1 MSRVPRKPELMSPAG
16 GMPQL
21 HAAIEA
27 GADAVYFGLEGFN
40 ARAKA
45 MSFNHENLSDV
56 VAMLHERGV
65 MAFVAVNTLVF
76 DSELEV
82 FVEEIEGI
90 AESGADAIIVQDIGA
105 IRLAHQIAPELPIH
119 ASTQMTITSAE
130 GAELARSLG
139 VSRAVLARELSLKD
153 IELIKKATDL
163 ELEVFVHG
171 ALCVSYSGQC
181 FSSEAWGGR
190 SANRGA
196 CAQACRMPYD
206 LMVDG
211 LQRDLG
217 EFRYLL
223 SPQDLFALEQ
233 IPELIRIGVDCLKIE
248 GRYKDAEY
256 VAAAT
261 NAYRLAIDSAW
272 NEHGVDGAGRTQG
285 VNGAGR
291 IQDSPLR
298 ETKFLL
304 EGVYSRGLLP
314 AFMQGVNHQT
324 VVHGR
329 APRHRGTKVGTVVDV
344 SRTAVLVELEG
355 EYALGGVGVIKP
367 GDGLVFDAAQR
378 QSPQN
383 REEGG
388 AVFEVFEYTRRGSVR
403 LEDSRGLHEVE
414 LRFGNK
420 AVRLE
425 NIERGD
431 WVWRSNDPSIER
443 ELRGFTQA
451 TKAVSR
457 KPVQWKV
464 IGKMGAPLEL
474 TVTDDV
480 GHTATSQTED
490 VLKPAERRALDAR
503 ALEVELGKLGE
514 TPFYLETLEVDL
526 EDGCFLPLSSLG
538 KARREAVDKLLE
550 LRREVPH
557 RTINKNV
564 LPKTSS
570 TSAQSP
576 KRTKPEGAA
585 PSARQVLLLGQ
596 DRGSARSAG
605 GSLPAPFLSVLVR
618 KPEQLEAAIETR
630 PNEIVLDYLELYGLR
645 PSVERILESGIRAV
659 VASPRVLKPAEE
671 RIHTFLLSL
680 PVDAILVR
688 PLGLLHTLL
697 ETNKRPELL
706 GDFSLNAAN
715 ALTASH
721 LLEMGLSRLA
731 PTHDLNAAQILELA
745 KKVDASKLEVI
756 LHHHLPVFH
765 TEHCVFCRFMS
776 SGTDHTNCGHP
787 CETHSIALRDHNG
800 FEHPVMADV
809 GCRNTVFEARAQ
821 SGGRFLET
829 WVKAGIGHY
838 RLEFVQESPE
848 ALQATVRAYRK
859 ALEGKM
865 DAKTLQRELEKF
877 APQGTTQGSFIIPR
891 DDLLPM
897 AQY

>member
-1 MSRVPRKPELMSPAG
+1 
-16 GMPQL
+16 MPQL
-21 HAAIEA
+21 RAAIEA
-27 GADAVYFGLEGFN
+27 GADAVYFGLTGFN

-45 MSFNHENLSDV
+45 MSFDHENLAST

-65 MAFVAVNTLVF
+65 MAFVAVNTLIF
-76 DSELEV
+76 DSELERLTK
-82 FVEEIEGI
+82 EIEGI

-130 GAELARSLG
+130 GAELARGLG

-153 IELIKKATDL
+153 IEQIKKATDL

-206 LMVDG
+206 LIVDG
-211 LQRDLG
+211 TERDLG
-217 EFRYLL
+217 EYRYLL

-261 NAYRLAIDSAW
+261 NAYRLAIDAAW
-272 NEHGVDGAGRTQG
+272 NEQGGLGAGGSQG
-285 VNGAGR
+285 
-291 IQDSPLR
+291 SPLQHAR
-298 ETKFLL
+298 EQKFLL

-329 APRHRGTKVGTVVDV
+329 APRHRGTRVGTVVDV

-355 EYALGGVGVIKP
+355 EFAPNGVGVLKP

-378 QSPQN
+378 QSIEG

-388 AVFEVFEYTRRGSVR
+388 AIFEVFEYTRRGSVR
-403 LEDSRGLHEVE
+403 LEDSRGLREVE
-414 LRFGNK
+414 LRFGNR
-420 AVRLE
+420 AVRFDR
-425 NIERGD
+425 IERGD
-431 WVWRSNDPSIER
+431 WVWRSSDPSIAK
-443 ELRGFTQA
+443 ELKPFTEA
-451 TKAVSR
+451 SKPVSR
-457 KPVQWKV
+457 KPVKWTAQ
-464 IGKMGAPLEL
+464 GQLGQPLKL
-474 TVTDDV
+474 TVTDDA
-480 GHTATSQTED
+480 GRTAASQTTD
-490 VLKPAERRALDAR
+490 MLKPAERRPLDAR

-514 TPFYLETLEVDL
+514 TPFYLETLEIEL

-538 KARREAVDKLLE
+538 QARRQAIEALLE
-550 LRREVPH
+550 LRREAPK
-557 RTINKNV
+557 RTINKNILSQPV
-564 LPKTSS
+564 G
-570 TSAQSP
+570 ARHASP
-576 KRTKPEGAA
+576 DLTNPY
-585 PSARQVLLLGQ
+585 
-596 DRGSARSAG
+596 
-605 GSLPAPFLSVLVR
+605 LSILIR
-618 KPEQLEAAIETR
+618 KPDQLEAAIETR

-671 RIHTFLLSL
+671 RISTFLLSL
-680 PVDAILVR
+680 PVDGILVR

-697 ETNKRPELL
+697 EHSNHPELL

-721 LLEMGLSRLA
+721 LLEMGLTRLA

-745 KKVDASKLEVI
+745 KNIDVSKLEVI

-776 SGTDHTNCGHP
+776 TGTDHTNCGHP
-787 CETHSIALRDHNG
+787 CEKHSLALRDHNG

-821 SGGRFLET
+821 SGGRFLEA
-829 WVKAGIGHY
+829 WRAAGIGHY

-859 ALEGKM
+859 ALEGKI
-865 DAKTLQRELEKF
+865 DAKALQKELEKY
-877 APQGTTQGSFIIPR
+877 APQGTTQGSFIVPA
-891 DDLLPM
+891 DSLLPM
-897 AQY
+897 AQV

>member
-1 MSRVPRKPELMSPAG
+1 MSRVQRKPELMSPAG

-45 MSFNHENLSDV
+45 MSFNHENLSDT
-56 VAMLHERGV
+56 VAGLHERGV

-76 DSELEV
+76 DSELER
-82 FVEEIEGI
+82 FTREIEGI

-105 IRLAHQIAPELPIH
+105 VKLAHAIAPELPIH

-130 GAELARSLG
+130 GAALARSLG

-153 IELIKKATDL
+153 IELIANATDL

-206 LMVDG
+206 LIVDG
-211 LQRDLG
+211 TQKDLG

-233 IPELIRIGVDCLKIE
+233 IPELVRIGVDCLKIE

-261 NAYRLAIDSAW
+261 RAYRQAIDAAW
-272 NEHGVDGAGRTQG
+272 ADA
-285 VNGAGR
+285 NGEGQKVKGQSLQA
-291 IQDSPLR
+291 R
-298 ETKFLL
+298 EQKFLL

-314 AFMQGVNHQT
+314 AFMQGVNHQA

-329 APRHRGTKVGTVVDV
+329 APRHRGTRVGTVVDV
-344 SRTAVLVELEG
+344 SRTAVLVQLED
-355 EYALGGVGVIKP
+355 EFAPGGVGVLKP

-378 QSPQN
+378 SSPEN

-388 AVFEVFEYTRRGSVR
+388 AIFEVFEYTRRGSVR

-414 LRFGNK
+414 LRFGNR
-420 AVRLE
+420 AVRLDRV
-425 NIERGD
+425 ERGD
-431 WVWRSNDPSIER
+431 WVWRSSDPSIER
-443 ELRGFTQA
+443 DLRPLTQA
-451 TKAVSR
+451 SKAVSR
-457 KPVQWKV
+457 KPVNWVV
-464 IGKMGAPLEL
+464 IGKLGSPLEL
-474 TVTDDV
+474 QVTDDA
-480 GHTATSQTED
+480 GRSATAFTED
-490 VLKPAERRALDAR
+490 VLTAAERRPLDAR

-514 TPFYLETLEVDL
+514 TPFYLETLSATLD
-526 EDGCFLPLSSLG
+526 DGCFIPLSSLG
-538 KARREAVDKLLE
+538 KARRAAVEQLLE
-550 LRREVPH
+550 LRRAVPNRVVH
-557 RTINKNV
+557 KNV
-564 LPKTSS
+564 LEKSNKVRQTS
-570 TSAQSP
+570 P
-576 KRTKPEGAA
+576 IAA
-585 PSARQVLLLGQ
+585 N
-596 DRGSARSAG
+596 
-605 GSLPAPFLSVLVR
+605 PFLSVLVR
-618 KPEQLEAAIETR
+618 KSDQLEAAIESR

-671 RIHTFLLSL
+671 RISTFLLSL

-688 PLGLLHTLL
+688 PLGLLHSLL
-697 ETNKRPELL
+697 ETKERPALL

-715 ALTASH
+715 ALTATH
-721 LLEMGLSRLA
+721 LLEMGLTRLA

-745 KKVDASKLEVI
+745 RNVDASKLEVI

-776 SGTDHTNCGHP
+776 TGTDHTNCGHP
-787 CETHSIALRDHNG
+787 CETHSIALRDHMG
-800 FEHPVMADV
+800 LEHPVMADV

-829 WVKAGIGHY
+829 WRNAGIGHY

-848 ALQATVRAYRK
+848 AIQATIRAYRK
-859 ALEGKM
+859 ALEGKL
-865 DAKTLQRELEKF
+865 DAKALQKELEKY
-877 APQGTTQGSFIIPR
+877 APQGTTQGSFIVPA
-891 DDLLPM
+891 DSLEMLPM
-897 AQY
+897 M

>member
-1 MSRVPRKPELMSPAG
+1 MSRVSRKPELMSPAG

-45 MSFNHENLSDV
+45 MSFNHDNLSDV
-56 VAMLHERGV
+56 VAGLHERGV

-76 DSELEV
+76 DSELGTLTK
-82 FVEEIEGI
+82 EIEGI

-105 IRLAHQIAPELPIH
+105 IKLAHTIAPELPIH

-130 GAELARSLG
+130 GAELARGLG

-211 LQRDLG
+211 LERDLG
-217 EFRYLL
+217 EYRYLL

-261 NAYRLAIDSAW
+261 NAYRQAIDSACRETKIVGQQ
-272 NEHGVDGAGRTQG
+272 NA
-285 VNGAGR
+285 
-291 IQDSPLR
+291 R

-344 SRTAVLVELEG
+344 SRTAVLIELEG

-464 IGKMGAPLEL
+464 TGKMGLPLEL
-474 TVTDDV
+474 TVTDDA
-480 GHTATSQTED
+480 GRTATSQTED

-514 TPFYLETLEVDL
+514 TPFYLNTLEVQL

-538 KARREAVDKLLE
+538 KARRQAVDKLLE
-550 LRREVPH
+550 LRRQVPK

-564 LPKTSS
+564 LPKTVGARYASPSPS
-570 TSAQSP
+570 T
-576 KRTKPEGAA
+576 
-585 PSARQVLLLGQ
+585 
-596 DRGSARSAG
+596 
-605 GSLPAPFLSVLVR
+605 PFLSVLVR
-618 KPEQLEAAIETR
+618 KPDQLEAAIETR

-671 RIHTFLLSL
+671 RISTFLLSL
-680 PVDAILVR
+680 PVDGILVR
-688 PLGLLHTLL
+688 PLGLLHSLL
-697 ETNKRPELL
+697 ETPNRPELL

-715 ALTASH
+715 AITASH
-721 LLEMGLSRLA
+721 LLEMGLTRLA

-745 KKVDASKLEVI
+745 KSVDASKLEVI

-787 CETHSIALRDHNG
+787 CEKHSIALRDHNG

-829 WVKAGIGHY
+829 WLKAGIGHY

-848 ALQATVRAYRK
+848 ALEATVRAYRK
-859 ALEGKM
+859 ALEGKI
-865 DAKTLQRELEKF
+865 DSKTLQRELEKF

-897 AQY
+897 AQF